1 MKEKKKLE
9 NGKNNE
15 LLDKEN
21 NIEVSNIN
29 NNNLIINNIINQ
41 ERNGYEK
48 EKGEIDD
55 INNELPNEVEEKD
68 KICKIIVYLSSEE
81 INLLNDNILKNLENN
96 YECNISKIKK
106 NMDDQEISLISF
118 NGTPKQNTLAIY
130 QLQKYLLEIKNEQL
144 DANKSDN

>member
-1 MKEKKKLE
+1 
-9 NGKNNE
+9 
-15 LLDKEN
+15 
-21 NIEVSNIN
+21 
-29 NNNLIINNIINQ
+29 
-41 ERNGYEK
+41 
-48 EKGEIDD
+48 
-55 INNELPNEVEEKD
+55 
-68 KICKIIVYLSSEE
+68 
-81 INLLNDNILKNLENN
+81 LNDNILKNLENS